1 MVKQDFICKIQLSI
15 IGKGQL
21 ILTLI
26 PYMRAHSMR
35 PYSAT
40 TNLLSVLILIK
51 ITIHPIICVIEIK
64 KLSYLLSLI
73 NK

>member
-1 MVKQDFICKIQLSI
+1 
-15 IGKGQL
+15 
-21 ILTLI
+21 
-26 PYMRAHSMR
+26 MR